1 VDGLKIER
9 LQVEV
14 AAKSPLCFGE
24 RRPGGQFRETTGYV
38 PGAALRAAIA
48 MRLLERTDLPPGVFQ
63 DIFVGAAHGP
73 AVFSDACPGVGVLP
87 ATAVSCKRHNGFQG
101 DGRHGVK
108 DTLVERLCFEA
119 LDPAGP
125 LFLPRCPQCG
135 DRMEAAETRFY
146 RRDGTAFRAAKVTQQ
161 LLTRVAINRRRA
173 TAEDELLY
181 SPIVIAEGRLDA
193 DGNYDETRFNG
204 TVIAGAHGDLLE
216 TGLTELRS
224 VGSGNSRGLGQVK
237 ISVTRE
243 LADRDSELAA
253 LQERTQALNEEI
265 RNFWQ
270 AVRQLPGCKSPEHG
284 PDTGTYFTLDLQ
296 SDAVLKE
303 HGWLP
308 AISLTGETLKELCA
322 VDDSTLRLLRCY
334 SGRDYR
340 GGWNLAWGLPKDVQV
355 VVPRGSV
362 FVFWTKNFEQ
372 WKARLLGLEYWGIG
386 ERTAEGFGSVRVC
399 DDFHV
404 VASKEDLK

>member
-1 VDGLKIER
+1 VDGLRIER
-9 LQVEV
+9 LHVEL

-24 RRPGGQFRETTGYV
+24 RRPGGQFRETPGYV
-38 PGAALRAAIA
+38 PGAALRAAVA
-48 MRLLERTDLPPGVFQ
+48 MRLLDRADVSPAAFQ
-63 DIFVGAAHGP
+63 EIFVGGARGP

-87 ATAVSCKRHNGFQG
+87 ATAVSCKCHNGFQG

-119 LDPAGP
+119 LGPAGP
-125 LFLPRCPQCG
+125 LLLPRCQCG
-135 DRMEAAETRFY
+135 DRMQAVESRFY
-146 RRDGTAFRAAKVTQQ
+146 RRDGQAFLSAKLTQQ

-204 TVIAGAHGDLLE
+204 TVIAAAHGDLLE
-216 TGLTELRS
+216 TELRELRS

-270 AVRQLPGCKSPEHG
+270 AVRQLPGCKSPEHD

-308 AISLTGETLKELCA
+308 AITLTGEMLKELSA
-322 VDDSTLRLLRCY
+322 VDDSTLSLVRCY
-334 SGRDYR
+334 SGCDYR
-340 GGWNLAWGLPKDVQV
+340 GGWNLAWRLPKDVQV
-355 VVPRGSV
+355 VIPRGSV
-362 FVFWTKNFEQ
+362 FIYWTRNFEK
-372 WKARLLGLEYWGIG
+372 WKARLLDLEYWGIG
-386 ERTAEGFGSVRVC
+386 ERTSEGFGRVRVS
-399 DDFHV
+399 DEFHV
-404 VASKEDLK
+404 FASKEDLK